1 MNCLIFPTCVSVHD
15 ASIPWTFPAVC
26 CWLIQVL
33 LLELISELTPAG
45 SAFPSLFVSVKD
57 SPMCFHSTPDYLLYS
72 STNLF
77 ICLAWNFMNPVN
89 KQGALYRCRIYPLSS
104 GTFFMEDVFGQLQLQ
119 VCKEMHFV
127 EDFHSL
133 RQKLSRC
140 VSMHS
145 KYDFDPRHPPRR

>member
-77 ICLAWNFMNPVN
+77 ICLAWNFMYPVN

-104 GTFFMEDVFGQLQLQ
+104 GTFFMEDVSSPPHFEDSFTVYYPIHSALSF
-119 VCKEMHFV
+119 CKAN
-127 EDFHSL
+127 L
-133 RQKLSRC
+133 IW
-140 VSMHS
+140 
-145 KYDFDPRHPPRR
+145 

>member
-33 LLELISELTPAG
+33 LLELISELTTAG

-104 GTFFMEDVFGQLQLQ
+104 GTFFMEDVSSPPLFEDSFTVYYPIHSALSF
-119 VCKEMHFV
+119 CKAN
-127 EDFHSL
+127 L
-133 RQKLSRC
+133 IW
-140 VSMHS
+140 
-145 KYDFDPRHPPRR
+145 